1 MRIQNCLVTKHG
13 ITCFNEINKINKIK
27 KIKKINKIY
36 KFNKIN
42 LDYILGY
49 CLLKICERII
59 INSIDNFKLLNE
71 NISYIDGVT
80 FS

>member
-13 ITCFNEINKINKIK
+13 ITCFNEIN

-71 NISYIDGVT
+71 NLSYIDGVA
-80 FS
+80 FN